1 MSMFGFDDRNVRWQT
16 LAGIDHLHFWV
27 LGVDENAKI
36 ADLVFRFASNQR
48 IMLHRHKALNH
59 TFVLQGEHRLY
70 YADGTIKDIRP
81 VGRYTVTPPDVDT
94 HREGG
99 GAGQDTVVHF
109 SIRGS
114 DGLLYE
120 LLDDEQNIVGTLTFE
135 DIKALLKAQNAGRE
149 GANAG

>member
-1 MSMFGFDDRNVRWQT
+1 MALHSFDDSHIRWQT
-16 LAGIDHLHFWV
+16 LAGIDHLHYWI
-27 LGVDENAKI
+27 LGIDEQAKI
-36 ADLVFRFASNQR
+36 ADIVFKFASNQQ
-48 IMLHRHKALNH
+48 IILHRHKALNH

-70 YADGTIKDIRP
+70 HADGSIKDVRP

-99 GAGQDTVVHF
+99 GEGQDTVVHF

-120 LLDDEQNIVGTLTFE
+120 LLDQDQNIVGTLTFSDLKE
-135 DIKALLKAQNAGRE
+135 LLQAQHSG
-149 GANAG
+149 